1 MEYTAAGL
9 EILQSRSKTLT
20 VRERQIMVLAT
31 GSEASRRMLQT
42 MGEEALHI
50 LIKLEDMGLI
60 RPVRTPSASAPHAAP
75 PSASEER
82 PEDQRSLLGRLFG
95 AREATP
101 TPSQAPAPIVTRPAV
116 PVAEPVAERAA
127 RPVEKDTTPAA
138 APIVTR
144 EEAEPVAAAAAA
156 QPTRTRPAARR
167 SIVAAKMYILDML
180 QLVRSMEASALA
192 VDIQTSAD
200 ENELVG
206 HLLRGARHF
215 AEATTPTYAAKVQER
230 LSEVLPEE
238 HLPRL
243 ASLQ

>member
-60 RPVRTPSASAPHAAP
+60 RPVRTPGASAPHAAP
-75 PSASEER
+75 PSASEGR
-82 PEDQRSLLGRLFG
+82 PEDQRSLLSRLFG

-101 TPSQAPAPIVTRPAV
+101 IPSQAPAPIVTRPAV

-127 RPVEKDTTPAA
+127 RPVEKDTTPAV

-144 EEAEPVAAAAAA
+144 EEAEPVAAAT
-156 QPTRTRPAARR
+156 QPARTRPAARR

-215 AEATTPTYAAKVQER
+215 AEATNPTYAAKVQER

>member
-60 RPVRTPSASAPHAAP
+60 RPVRTPGASAP
-75 PSASEER
+75 PSASEGR

-116 PVAEPVAERAA
+116 PVAEPMAERAA
-127 RPVEKDTTPAA
+127 RPVEKNTTPAV

-144 EEAEPVAAAAAA
+144 EEAEPVAA
-156 QPTRTRPAARR
+156 QPARTRPAARR

-215 AEATTPTYAAKVQER
+215 AEATNPTYAAKVQER

>member
-31 GSEASRRMLQT
+31 GSDASRRMLQT

-60 RPVRTPSASAPHAAP
+60 RPVRTPGASAPHAAP
-75 PSASEER
+75 PSASEGR

-95 AREATP
+95 SREATP

-127 RPVEKDTTPAA
+127 RPVEKDTTPAV

-144 EEAEPVAAAAAA
+144 EEAEPVAAAA
-156 QPTRTRPAARR
+156 QPARTRPAARR

-215 AEATTPTYAAKVQER
+215 AEATNPTYAAKVQER